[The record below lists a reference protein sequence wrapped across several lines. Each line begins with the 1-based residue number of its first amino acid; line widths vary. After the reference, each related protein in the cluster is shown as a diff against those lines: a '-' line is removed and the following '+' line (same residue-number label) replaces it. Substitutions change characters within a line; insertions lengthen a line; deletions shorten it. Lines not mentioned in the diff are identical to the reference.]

1 MINTTKMVIV
11 VGEIWWRKSVWKEGK
26 TFHFFLPLM
35 SLTKVWWWYKKER
48 ERPSGYYFRCPK
60 RFSFLRFSLFSPIFS
75 HHRNQLNIQSNIFG
89 NVRNAVWEDWIM
101 FKSLVSSFI
110 LFLAT
115 STSCQ
120 VILPAATLVSTGT
133 SSQYRSQDVSF
144 PQPFFLT
151 RVFDRLPS

>member
-1 MINTTKMVIV
+1 MEEKRNSYPWLIPPRWWSLSGKSD
-11 VGEIWWRKSVWKEGK
+11 GEKIRLEEK
-26 TFHFFLPLM
+26 TSHFFLPLM

-60 RFSFLRFSLFSPIFS
+60 RFSFLRFSLCSSILFS
-75 HHRNQLNIQSNIFG
+75 HHQNQLNIQSNIFD
-89 NVRNAVWEDWIM
+89 NVWNAVCEDWIM
-101 FKSLVSSFI
+101 FKLLVSSFI

-120 VILPAATLVSTGT
+120 VILPPATLLSTGT

-144 PQPFFLT
+144 
-151 RVFDRLPS
+151 S